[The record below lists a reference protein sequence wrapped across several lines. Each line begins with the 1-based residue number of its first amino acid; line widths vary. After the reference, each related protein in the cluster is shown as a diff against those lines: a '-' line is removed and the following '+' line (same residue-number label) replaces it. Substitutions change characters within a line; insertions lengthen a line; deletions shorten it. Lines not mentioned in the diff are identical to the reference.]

1 MSTLVKTVCFVFR
14 KKNPQFFS
22 IEKVFGTIIN
32 ETAKRNWKTISTD
45 APWYS
50 NGLFNIFRNIR
61 SLRRNQANI
70 YHITGDIHY
79 AVFAFP
85 RKQTILTIHDSVFI
99 YQTKGFK
106 KWIMLRLFLKWP
118 VRYAKAITTISEK
131 SKEDI
136 VKYGNCDPNKVTVI
150 PDPINNH
157 ITFSK
162 KEFNKAQPE
171 ILFIGS
177 TPNKNI
183 ERTIDALKGIPC
195 RLTIVGRVSELVQ
208 EKLKANSIQH
218 HICYNLSE
226 EELNRKYAEAD
237 ILLFPSLFEG
247 FGLPILEAN
256 QAGRPV
262 VTSNMSPMKEVA
274 GDSACLV
281 DPEDINSI
289 RAGMLK
295 VINEEG
301 YRNKLVANGQENL
314 KRFEAGSVVTKYL
327 DLYQNVLASSKGN

>member
-1 MSTLVKTVCFVFR
+1 MKTVCFVFR

-32 ETAKRNWKTISTD
+32 EIAKKNWKIISTD

-50 NGLFNIFRNIR
+50 TGLINIFRNIR

-85 RKQTILTIHDSVFI
+85 RRQTILTIHDSVFI
-99 YQTKGFK
+99 YQTKGLK
-106 KWIMLRLFLKWP
+106 RWLMLRLFLKWP

-131 SKEDI
+131 SKSDI
-136 VKYGNCDPNKVTVI
+136 IKYGNCHPDKVTVI
-150 PDPINNH
+150 PDPINDH

-162 KEFNKAQPE
+162 KEFNKVQPE

-183 ERTIDALKGIPC
+183 ERTIEALKGIPC
-195 RLTIVGRVSELVQ
+195 RLTIVGRISESIQ
-208 EKLKANSIQH
+208 EKIKANSIQH

-262 VTSNMSPMKEVA
+262 ITSNMSPMKEVA
-274 GDSACLV
+274 GEAACLV

-289 RAGMLK
+289 REGVKKL
-295 VINEEG
+295 INDEE
-301 YRNKLVANGQENL
+301 YRAKLVAAGQENL
-314 KRFEAGSVVTKYL
+314 KRFQVGTVVTKYL
-327 DLYQNVLASSKGN
+327 DLYQNLLARADSN